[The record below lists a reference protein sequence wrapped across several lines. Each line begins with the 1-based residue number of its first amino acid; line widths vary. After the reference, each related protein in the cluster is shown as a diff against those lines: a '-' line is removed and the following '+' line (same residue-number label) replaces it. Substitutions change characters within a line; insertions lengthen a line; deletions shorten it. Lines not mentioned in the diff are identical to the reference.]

1 MLSAGSDHQF
11 ICCCQALFSNIL
23 FCRKH
28 TRSIRFKPPSHHEI
42 GDSDSRDDFTGVEST
57 LLISKNIYP
66 MIINIILYILMALA
80 IIGFLNSVRIE

>member
-1 MLSAGSDHQF
+1 V
-11 ICCCQALFSNIL
+11 
-23 FCRKH
+23 
-28 TRSIRFKPPSHHEI
+28 I
-42 GDSDSRDDFTGVEST
+42 GDSDSREDFAGAGST

>member
-1 MLSAGSDHQF
+1 MS
-11 ICCCQALFSNIL
+11 QA
-23 FCRKH
+23 H
-28 TRSIRFKPPSHHEI
+28 TKYQIKAPLPSRI
-42 GDSDSRDDFTGVEST
+42 WGIDSRDDFTGVEST